1 MMLFL
6 MSQSLQPNNSIAK
19 VDYNLSQNISLKRVE
34 RIIHIKKF
42 IKARTMLLQQNMEL
56 MAQYIKK
63 IIVKEKRVMKIMTK
77 IYMKNKKLIKI
88 IKELDKFLNKE

>member
-1 MMLFL
+1 
-6 MSQSLQPNNSIAK
+6 
-19 VDYNLSQNISLKRVE
+19 
-34 RIIHIKKF
+34 
-42 IKARTMLLQQNMEL
+42 MLLQQNMEL

>member
-1 MMLFL
+1 
-6 MSQSLQPNNSIAK
+6 
-19 VDYNLSQNISLKRVE
+19 
-34 RIIHIKKF
+34 
-42 IKARTMLLQQNMEL
+42 MLLQQNMEL

-88 IKELDKFLNKE
+88 IKELDKFLNKEWLTIKEEKWHWKKLVGKFNRIRNILIHKKIININLIKNGSNK